1 MGSFPVT
8 QAASSRRPSIDY
20 DNLRFGVYFT
30 DHVFM
35 LDYSGGRWH
44 SPRIVPNEPMP
55 ISPANM
61 TFHYGQAVFEGLKA
75 FRRADG
81 TISMFR
87 PDRHMARLVRS
98 SRALCIPEPPEDVVL
113 AGTRQLIELE
123 KAFVPTVRGRSLY
136 IRPFIIAMD
145 DLLGVQPSQTYR
157 LMVLLSPVAAY
168 YPEGLKPVKLHV
180 SQHHSRAAKGG
191 LGMAK
196 TPANYAASLL
206 PAKRAKEAG
215 FTQVLWLDANEHKYV
230 EEVGTMNIFFKIGG
244 EIVTPPLD
252 GDTILAGVTRASVI
266 ELCRSWGLP
275 VNEQRLSIDRIV
287 EYHRSGDLEE
297 VFGTGTAAVIS
308 PVGQIHYGKD
318 TMKLNGEEIGPTA
331 QRLYDA
337 ITGIQYGEAEDLF
350 GWNQVVCQG

>member
-1 MGSFPVT
+1 MGPFPVT
-8 QAASSRRPSIDY
+8 RAASSRRDAIDY

-30 DHVFM
+30 DHLFVM
-35 LDYSGGRWH
+35 DYSGGRWH
-44 SPRIVPNEPMP
+44 SPRVEPNEPMP
-55 ISPANM
+55 IQAANM
-61 TFHYGQAVFEGLKA
+61 TFHYGQAVFEGLTA

-81 TISMFR
+81 RISMFR
-87 PDRHMARLVRS
+87 PDRHFARLGRS
-98 SRALCIPEPPEDVVL
+98 CRALCIPEPPQDVVL
-113 AGTRQLIELE
+113 EGTRQLIELE
-123 KAFVPTVRGRSLY
+123 KAFVPATRGHSLY
-136 IRPFIIAMD
+136 IRPFVIAMD
-145 DLLGVQPSQTYR
+145 NLLGVQASQTYR
-157 LMVLLSPVAAY
+157 LIVLLSPVAAY

-215 FTQVLWLDANEHKYV
+215 FTQVLWLDPTEPKYV

-275 VNEQRLSIDRIV
+275 VNEQRISIDRVV
-287 EYHRSGDLEE
+287 EYHRSGELEE

-308 PVGQIHYGKD
+308 PVGLIHCGD
-318 TMKLNGEEIGPTA
+318 ATLSLNGDAIGPTA

-337 ITGIQYGEAEDLF
+337 ITAIQYGEGEDRF
-350 GWNQVVCQG
+350 GWNHEVCRA

>member
-1 MGSFPVT
+1 MGPFPVT
-8 QAASSRRPSIDY
+8 QAASSRRSQIDY
-20 DNLRFGVYFT
+20 DNLRFGVFFT
-30 DHVFM
+30 DHIFM
-35 LDYSGGRWH
+35 LDYSEGRWH
-44 SPRIVPNEPMP
+44 SPRIEPNAPMAIP
-55 ISPANM
+55 AANM

-81 TISMFR
+81 MISMFR
-87 PDRHMARLVRS
+87 PDRHLVRLNRS
-98 SRALCIPEPPEDVVL
+98 SRALCIPEAPTEIVL
-113 AGTRQLIELE
+113 AGTKQLIELDR
-123 KAFVPTVRGRSLY
+123 AFVPTQRGHSLY

-145 DLLGVQPSQTYR
+145 NLLGVQASQTYR
-157 LMVLLSPVAAY
+157 LIVLLSPVAAY

-206 PAKRAKEAG
+206 PAKLAKEAG
-215 FTQVLWLDANEHKYV
+215 FTQVLWLDATEHKYI

-275 VNEQRLSIDRIV
+275 VNEQRLSIDRV
-287 EYHRSGDLEE
+287 SEYHRSGELEE

-308 PVGQIHYGKD
+308 PVGQISYKSRL
-318 TMKLNGEEIGPTA
+318 MSLNGDEIGPTA

-337 ITGIQYGEAEDLF
+337 ITSIQYGESTDPF
-350 GWNQVVCQG
+350 GWNHEVCRG